1 MVKKETKL
9 GILFGIVSIF
19 LGGIQPVVAR
29 ARPVILDPHIF
40 SGMSCLFQALIFIP
54 IFLLEFRL
62 KKKSVS
68 PKVATGKTLNRGSQ
82 LYLGKS
88 KWVLFLI
95 VGVVF
100 SLALFLYYFGLDLA
114 GAINGTLA
122 QKSTAFFGLLFGYLI
137 LKERINKIQ
146 IISCCVLFFGMIL
159 AVTQGNFSLLQLNF
173 GVVVILICSAIWMVG
188 HTFSKPYLS
197 ERVTTSS
204 ELLIMRNLISAAV
217 LILTYLMMYGPSQML
232 IIFDPTNAM
241 AYIFMGF
248 IYGSNLFCWYQIM
261 KYLDISIGTIIIT
274 PQIIVT
280 AFFGS
285 IFLGEAFTIFHLIGL
300 IIIIASI
307 LVIGYSARKP

>member
-1 MVKKETKL
+1 VVKRETKL
-9 GILFGIVSIF
+9 GILFGIASIF
-19 LGGIQPVVAR
+19 LGGIQPIVAR

-54 IFLLEFRL
+54 IFLLEFKL

-68 PKVATGKTLNRGSQ
+68 PKVDIGKAGSK
-82 LYLGKS
+82 LYFGKS
-88 KWVLFLI
+88 KWVLFII

-137 LKERINKIQ
+137 LKERINKLQVIF
-146 IISCCVLFFGMIL
+146 CGVLFFGMIL

-204 ELLIMRNLISAAV
+204 ELLIMRNLISAAI
-217 LILTYLMMYGPSQML
+217 LILTYLMMYGPSQIL

-241 AYIFMGF
+241 AYIFMGLV
-248 IYGSNLFCWYQIM
+248 YGSNLFCWYQIM

-274 PQIIVT
+274 PQLIVT
-280 AFFGS
+280 ALFGS

-307 LVIGYSARKP
+307 LVISYGARTT